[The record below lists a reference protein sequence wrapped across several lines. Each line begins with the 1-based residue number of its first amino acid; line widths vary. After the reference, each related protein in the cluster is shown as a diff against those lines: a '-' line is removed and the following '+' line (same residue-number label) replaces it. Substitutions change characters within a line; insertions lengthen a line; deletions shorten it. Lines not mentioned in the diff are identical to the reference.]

1 MNRLEDRF
9 VLLGIPGLEGSAR
22 AAVTAAAAAKE
33 EGTNKEL
40 KATFNKV
47 MSKQVHAASAKK
59 KEKEQTFK
67 DVLARYGTKSKGRD
81 LMDEVVEINKRRRL
95 Y

>member
-1 MNRLEDRF
+1 M
-9 VLLGIPGLEGSAR
+9 
-22 AAVTAAAAAKE
+22 
-33 EGTNKEL
+33 
-40 KATFNKV
+40 